1 MQLTKNYVKRVLPF
15 YNYLLS
21 QSSTKFQ
28 KKTSWVKTTS
38 LMQFFLQKLHIFSDL
53 KTLYMLAAESEFF
66 AAIHLE
72 NWDFSRQMFFSDHQ
86 WKIRLLGDHPLG
98 SYKQG
103 TTPFTVF
110 CVDSDELSKLFPS
123 SYVTLQ
129 KKDIFAKLSSLEK
142 CFKNCYISHSRK
154 PMKFLSLFISSNF
167 EFTLQMP

>member
-1 MQLTKNYVKRVLPF
+1 MHLKKYVKD
-15 YNYLLS
+15 LLS

-28 KKTSWVKTTS
+28 KKTSSWVKAKS
-38 LMQFFLQKLHIFSDL
+38 LMQFLSKKSHIFSDL
-53 KTLYMLAAESEFF
+53 KTLYMLASESEFF
-66 AAIHLE
+66 TAIHLE

-129 KKDIFAKLSSLEK
+129 KKDVYAQLNPLEK
-142 CFKNCYISHSRK
+142 CFKICHILCIRK
-154 PMKFLSLFISSNF
+154 PM
-167 EFTLQMP
+167 

>member
-1 MQLTKNYVKRVLPF
+1 MHLTKYVKEF

-28 KKTSWVKTTS
+28 KKTSWVKIHHWCN
-38 LMQFFLQKLHIFSDL
+38 FFSKNCIFFQIWKHYICWAS
-53 KTLYMLAAESEFF
+53 ESEFF

-129 KKDIFAKLSSLEK
+129 KNEVCAQLNPLKK
-142 CFKNCYISHSRK
+142 CFKICYIYGKRK
-154 PMKFLSLFISSNF
+154 PM
-167 EFTLQMP
+167 

>member
-1 MQLTKNYVKRVLPF
+1 MWKEF

-28 KKTSWVKTTS
+28 KKSSSWVKTTS
-38 LMQFFLQKLHIFSDL
+38 SMQFFSPKIAYFFRFENI
-53 KTLYMLAAESEFF
+53 MLTAESEFF

-129 KKDIFAKLSSLEK
+129 KKEFFAQLNPLVFFVFHFEQLLTLPYDMNARCSLS
-142 CFKNCYISHSRK
+142 
-154 PMKFLSLFISSNF
+154 
-167 EFTLQMP
+167 T

>member
-1 MQLTKNYVKRVLPF
+1 MWKEFLVKV
-15 YNYLLS
+15 
-21 QSSTKFQ
+21 QQKFQ
-28 KKTSWVKTTS
+28 KKTSSWVKTTS
-38 LMQFFLQKLHIFSDL
+38 LMQFFSPKIAYFFRFENII
-53 KTLYMLAAESEFF
+53 MLASESEFF

-110 CVDSDELSKLFPS
+110 CVDSDELSNLFPS

-129 KKDIFAKLSSLEK
+129 KKDIFAQLNPLED
-142 CFKNCYISHSRK
+142 FRFSFRAT
-154 PMKFLSLFISSNF
+154 LNF
-167 EFTLQMP
+167 TNMIVLVVFNID

>member
-1 MQLTKNYVKRVLPF
+1 MLQIEIYPNRNTIFLTIASWLFTNYRQAQHSALKIMQLTKYYVKRVLPF

-21 QSSTKFQ
+21 QSSTKFL

-38 LMQFFLQKLHIFSDL
+38 IMQFFFPKIAYFFRFENI
-53 KTLYMLAAESEFF
+53 MLTAESEFF

-123 SYVTLQ
+123 S
-129 KKDIFAKLSSLEK
+129 
-142 CFKNCYISHSRK
+142 
-154 PMKFLSLFISSNF
+154 
-167 EFTLQMP
+167 